1 MDKSSSNYDNLQAEF
16 VQTLLGELDSVKTE
30 IEERNENIKERD
42 DYIYGD
48 RIEKSLDT
56 PMGHDKTPINWLKR
70 AVEIHRDQ
78 FMGRGFQVIST
89 YNVKDVPDD
98 LTPEEASA
106 AEVENSRNKAFAEQR
121 KNLIDG
127 IIEDN
132 GGHQLF
138 KELAESAGAIGD
150 AVLKAYY
157 DEDDQKYVLSPI
169 EAVENFYAIWS
180 SDNFREASFYAFINQ
195 ESKMDVLEDYP
206 SLQQDIPTS
215 PLGAPLKYAE
225 EGPSNYTSSQPMVTI
240 IEGTGKIPGFKSQK
254 GRLSKCKIGQE
265 TELNVKIVANKI
277 VRLIDDPKKIPNYYI
292 LPNKRQRRRPWG
304 ASDISDAAININ
316 QTYVETLS
324 DWRTLASKVNFPK
337 IKAFNFPTGA
347 DIPKPK
353 PRSVEIL
360 PLGEGQDLQLLNL
373 GDANQFDFK
382 AQLDELKEQ
391 FVRETAISRVF
402 FDDPSVTLN
411 SNQAL
416 MTSIKP
422 TTDVAEAKKALWQP
436 ILTQIFKDAITTL
449 ALVDSSV
456 KQIAEG
462 DWTLRIMYPSV
473 LQKEDPVYQQMLLN
487 RFNANTISLQ
497 SYLEAQGESK
507 EEVDRIKDELKDKT
521 TAAILGKQVGA
532 KVQMEMQQE
541 MMEAQQQQ
549 QQMMGQPPMAED
561 QRNQVT
567 TQAENQPGTGVVS
580 QPGSGQATPVSA
592 EGAVNMNQQQMLGA

>member
-56 PMGHDKTPINWLKR
+56 PIGHDKTPINWLKR
-70 AVEIHRDQ
+70 AIEIHRDQ

-89 YNVKDVPDD
+89 YNVKEVPDNAS
-98 LTPEEASA
+98 PEEASA
-106 AEVENSRNKAFAEQR
+106 IEIENSRNKAYAEQR

-150 AVLKAYY
+150 AVVKAYY
-157 DEDDQKYVLSPI
+157 DEDEKKYVLSPI

-206 SLQQDIPTS
+206 NLPQDIPTA
-215 PLGAPLKYAE
+215 PLGSPLKYAT

-240 IEGTGKIPGFKSQK
+240 IEGTGKVPGFKSEK
-254 GRLSKCKIGQE
+254 GRLSKCKIGEE
-265 TELNVKIVANKI
+265 TVLNVKIVADKI
-277 VRLIDDPKKIPNYYI
+277 VRLIDDEKKIPNYYI

-304 ASDISDAAININ
+304 DSDVSDAAININ
-316 QTYVETLS
+316 LTYVETLS

-337 IKAFNFPTGA
+337 IKAFNFPNA
-347 DIPKPK
+347 AEIPKPK
-353 PRSVEIL
+353 PRTVEIL

-436 ILTQIFKDAITTL
+436 ILTQIFKDAIATL

-456 KQIAEG
+456 KQIADG

-507 EEVDRIKDELKDKT
+507 EEVDRIKDELKDRT
-521 TAAILGKQVGA
+521 TSAILGKQVGA
-532 KVQMEMQQE
+532 MVQMELQQE
-541 MMEAQQQQ
+541 MVAAQQQAAQ
-549 QQMMGQPPMAED
+549 AAPAGQD
-561 QRNQVT
+561 QRPQIA

-592 EGAVNMNQQQMLGA
+592 DGAVGMNQQQNLGA